1 METSKQER
9 NLTIMVGEKQ
19 NIFNVQNR
27 KQTKISLGNSNKT
40 PNTSHKKR
48 KREIYKHCLDVRLI
62 KNRIKLNTTNMW

>member
-1 METSKQER
+1 MKKRKQER

-27 KQTKISLGNSNKT
+27 KQTKISLGIKKKT

-48 KREIYKHCLDVRLI
+48 ERERKI
-62 KNRIKLNTTNMW
+62 